1 MTLTQPRPIK
11 DYCLGIYDGP
21 HATPQESSDG
31 PVFLGIKNITD
42 DGRLDLSDI
51 RHVSEEEFPK
61 WTRRVTPQAND
72 VVFTY
77 EATLHRYALI
87 PEGFRGCLGRRVAL
101 VRPDPSQIDSRY
113 LLYFFL
119 SDGWR
124 RVIEGNLISGA
135 TVDRIPLEKF
145 PGFPAALP
153 ALSVQ
158 RKIADILS
166 AYDDLI
172 ENNRRRMVLLE
183 EAARQLYREWF
194 VRLRFPGHE
203 HTRTVDSP
211 LGLIAEGWRVVRLGD
226 ITTKI
231 GSGATPRGGQS
242 AYQKQG
248 ITLIRSLNV
257 YDEHFEDTG
266 LAFIN
271 DDQAAQLANVTVEP
285 RDILLNIT
293 GASVARCCMVP
304 ERHLPARVNQ
314 HVMIIRVD
322 TTLADPSFVLCAINS
337 DRRKRQLLSY
347 AQVGATREA
356 LTKETITNFE
366 IVLPDEKLLRQFSEV
381 ARAINHQREVLA
393 HQNADL
399 RAARD
404 LLLPRL
410 MSGEIAV

>member
-31 PVFLGIKNITD
+31 PIFLGIRNITN

-51 RHVSEEEFPK
+51 RHVSEEEFPR

-87 PEGFRGCLGRRVAL
+87 PEGFRGCLGRRIAL
-101 VRPDPSQIDSRY
+101 VRPDPSQVDSRY

-124 RVIEGNLISGA
+124 MVIEGNVISGA

-145 PGFPAALP
+145 PSFPAALP
-153 ALSVQ
+153 ILTVQ
-158 RKIADILS
+158 RKVADILS

-203 HTRTVDSP
+203 HTRITYGVP
-211 LGLIAEGWRVVRLGD
+211 VGWERVYLGD
-226 ITTKI
+226 VVDTQYGYTETATEEMVGPKFLRGTDINKTQFIDWSTVPYCPIEDNLKRKYQLQVNDIVIIRMADPGKVAIVERDIEAVFASYLIRLLRNDPRLTPYYLFYVLSGDEYQGFVSGVSTGSTRKTANARLLVDFHLVLPSAALLNSFEDAVRPLRQQITT
-231 GSGATPRGGQS
+231 
-242 AYQKQG
+242 
-248 ITLIRSLNV
+248 
-257 YDEHFEDTG
+257 
-266 LAFIN
+266 
-271 DDQAAQLANVTVEP
+271 
-285 RDILLNIT
+285 LLVQN
-293 GASVARCCMVP
+293 
-304 ERHLPARVNQ
+304 
-314 HVMIIRVD
+314 
-322 TTLADPSFVLCAINS
+322 
-337 DRRKRQLLSY
+337 
-347 AQVGATREA
+347 
-356 LTKETITNFE
+356 
-366 IVLPDEKLLRQFSEV
+366 EK
-381 ARAINHQREVLA
+381 
-393 HQNADL
+393 L

-410 MSGEIAV
+410 MSGKIAV